1 MYKRY
6 KLTLKSRVTIP
17 VGAVVELIVNELV
30 EIPKSPLGLQQ
41 RNYGM
46 FYIRKQFAMKGLFQ
60 AVHTPFPEGFNG
72 VPVIV
77 VENRHVA
84 DIELLANEEI
94 GEFWLFEDNSLYF

>member
-1 MYKRY
+1 MYTRY
-6 KLTLKSRVTIP
+6 KLTLANRVTIP
-17 VGAVVELIVNELV
+17 VGAVAELEVKEIVEV
-30 EIPKSPLGLQQ
+30 PKSPLGEQQ

-60 AVHTPFPEGFNG
+60 AVHTPFPEGFSG

-94 GEFWLFEDNSLYF
+94 GEFWLFTE

>member
-1 MYKRY
+1 MYTRY
-6 KLTLKSRVTIP
+6 KLTLANRVTIP
-17 VGAVVELIVNELV
+17 VGAVAELEVKEIVEV
-30 EIPKSPLGLQQ
+30 PKSPLGEQQ

-60 AVHTPFPEGFNG
+60 AVHTPFPEGFSG

-84 DIELLANEEI
+84 HIELLSGEEI
-94 GEFWLFEDNSLYF
+94 GEFWLFTE

>member
-1 MYKRY
+1 MYTRY
-6 KLTLKSRVTIP
+6 KLTLANRVTIP

-60 AVHTPFPEGFNG
+60 AVHTPFPEGFSG

-84 DIELLANEEI
+84 DIELLQSEEI
-94 GEFWLFEDNSLYF
+94 GEFWLFEDNS

>member
-1 MYKRY
+1 MYTRY
-6 KLTLKSRVTIP
+6 KLTLKNRVTIP
-17 VGAVVELIVNELV
+17 VGAVVELKVSESV
-30 EIPKSPLGLQQ
+30 EVPKSPTGEQQ

-60 AVHTPFPEGFNG
+60 AVHTPFPEGFSG

-84 DIELLANEEI
+84 DIELLSGEEV
-94 GEFWLFEDNSLYF
+94 GEFWLFESNS

>member
-1 MYKRY
+1 MYTRF
-6 KLTLKSRVTIP
+6 KLTLSKRVTISP
-17 VGAVVELIVNELV
+17 NSIVELEVVQQV
-30 EIPKSPLGLQQ
+30 EVPKSPLGEQQ

-60 AVHTPFPEGFNG
+60 AVHSPFPEGFSG

-84 DIELLANEEI
+84 DIELLSGEEV
-94 GEFWLFEDNSLYF
+94 GEFWLFTE

>member
-1 MYKRY
+1 MYTRF
-6 KLTLKSRVTIP
+6 KLTLSKRVTISP
-17 VGAVVELIVNELV
+17 NSIVELEVVQQV
-30 EIPKSPLGLQQ
+30 EVPKSPLGEQQ

-60 AVHTPFPEGFNG
+60 AVHSPFPEGFSG

-84 DIELLANEEI
+84 DIELLSGEEV
-94 GEFWLFEDNSLYF
+94 GEFWLFGDIK

>member
-1 MYKRY
+1 MYTRY
-6 KLTLKSRVTIP
+6 KLTLAKRVTIP
-17 VGAVVELIVNELV
+17 VGAVVELEVNEIV
-30 EIPKSPLGLQQ
+30 EVPKSPLGEQQ

-60 AVHTPFPEGFNG
+60 AVHTPFPEGFSG

-84 DIELLANEEI
+84 DIELLGGEEL
-94 GEFWLFEDNSLYF
+94 GEVWIYET

>member
-1 MYKRY
+1 MYNRF
-6 KLTLKSRVTIP
+6 KLTLSKRVTISP
-17 VGAVVELIVNELV
+17 NSIVELEVVQQV
-30 EIPKSPLGLQQ
+30 EVPKSPLGEQQ
-41 RNYGM
+41 RKYGM

-60 AVHTPFPEGFNG
+60 AVHSPFPEGFSG

-94 GEFWLFEDNSLYF
+94 GEFWLFESNS

>member
-1 MYKRY
+1 MYTRF
-6 KLTLKSRVTIP
+6 KLTLSKRVTISP
-17 VGAVVELIVNELV
+17 NSIVELEVVQQV
-30 EIPKSPLGLQQ
+30 EVPKSPLGDQQ

-60 AVHTPFPEGFNG
+60 AVHTPFPEGFSG

-84 DIELLANEEI
+84 DIELLSGEEV
-94 GEFWLFEDNSLYF
+94 GEFWLFEG

>member
-1 MYKRY
+1 MYTRY
-6 KLTLKSRVTIP
+6 KLTLVNRVTIP
-17 VGAVVELIVNELV
+17 VGAVAELEINESVEV
-30 EIPKSPLGLQQ
+30 PKSPLGEQQ

>member
-1 MYKRY
+1 MYTRF
-6 KLTLKSRVTIP
+6 KLTLSKRVTISP
-17 VGAVVELIVNELV
+17 NSIVELEVVQEV
-30 EIPKSPLGLQQ
+30 EVPKSPLGEQQ

-60 AVHTPFPEGFNG
+60 AVHSPFPEGFSG

-84 DIELLANEEI
+84 DIELLSGEEV
-94 GEFWLFEDNSLYF
+94 GEFWLFTE

>member
-1 MYKRY
+1 MYTRY
-6 KLTLKSRVTIP
+6 KLTLSKRVTISP
-17 VGAVVELIVNELV
+17 NSIVELEVVQQV
-30 EIPKSPLGLQQ
+30 EVPKSPLGEQQ

-60 AVHTPFPEGFNG
+60 AVHSPFPEGFSG

-84 DIELLANEEI
+84 DIELLSGEEV
-94 GEFWLFEDNSLYF
+94 GEFWLFTE

>member
-1 MYKRY
+1 MYTRY
-6 KLTLKSRVTIP
+6 KLTLANRVTIP
-17 VGAVVELIVNELV
+17 VGAVVGLEVVQQV
-30 EIPKSPLGLQQ
+30 EVPKSPLGEQQ

-60 AVHTPFPEGFNG
+60 AVHTPFPEGFSG

-84 DIELLANEEI
+84 DIELLANEEV
-94 GEFWLFEDNSLYF
+94 GEFWLFESNS

>member
-1 MYKRY
+1 MYTRY
-6 KLTLKSRVTIP
+6 KLTLSNRVTIP
-17 VGAVVELIVNELV
+17 VGAVVGLEVVQQV
-30 EIPKSPLGLQQ
+30 EVHKSPLGEQ

-60 AVHTPFPEGFNG
+60 AVHTPFPEGFSG

-84 DIELLANEEI
+84 DIELLSGEEV
-94 GEFWLFEDNSLYF
+94 GEFWLFESNS

>member
-1 MYKRY
+1 MYTRF
-6 KLTLKSRVTIP
+6 KLTLSKRVTISP
-17 VGAVVELIVNELV
+17 NSIVELEVVQQV
-30 EIPKSPLGLQQ
+30 EVPKSPLGEQQ

-60 AVHTPFPEGFNG
+60 AVHSPFSEGFSG

-84 DIELLANEEI
+84 DIELLSGEEV
-94 GEFWLFEDNSLYF
+94 GEFWLFTE